1 MLRDGNSGVT
11 SSAVKSSAQTEEKQ
25 QGGSNMEKK
34 IDWLVYKIND
44 EMVTKKEIKNIITD
58 IVKFEADKLKKE
70 MEEIVR
76 AEKDSW
82 RREMEDMR
90 KMLGNLHNN
99 VVVDSCIS
107 NVSYANAL
115 QKNKKKAEAMIVVKP
130 ADDDVA
136 ASGNINKNDNLNN
149 VKRNINVKELGVGI
163 TSIKEKNNG
172 TVVVKCNGIEIVSPE
187 KQLLVALWHFATPDS
202 YRSIIQ
208 RFNIRCISEIENK
221 EKDVLIDVLGVV
233 THVNDLQSLVQRSTG
248 QALLKRDITIVD
260 DSGTQVDLTLW
271 GQQAEDFDGS
281 ATPIIA
287 VKGARVSE
295 YNGERTLFLN
305 TSSVLVKNPDLPEA
319 HRLRTW
325 YTTVGHLETANA
337 VSRAGGSDDFNA
349 PLYTFEEMT
358 AARLGE
364 TCTLSDSVA
373 VVAIVDMFRTENAI
387 YKTCPV
393 TGCRKKLRD
402 TSAGIFRCDKCNKDS
417 STFKYRLLLNM
428 NLSDATGSRW
438 VIAFGETAEKIIGR
452 SAQEF
457 GEMQENAN
465 DAYMQVFDEMLFKK
479 FLFTIRVTADIFQD
493 ELRQK
498 YVCTS
503 IAPVTY
509 KTYVAHLINKVSRRV
524 RHHYPEDMDVD

>member
-1 MLRDGNSGVT
+1 MCSTLG
-11 SSAVKSSAQTEEKQ
+11 KP
-25 QGGSNMEKK
+25 
-34 IDWLVYKIND
+34 ND
-44 EMVTKKEIKNIITD
+44 EQN
-58 IVKFEADKLKKE
+58 
-70 MEEIVR
+70 
-76 AEKDSW
+76 
-82 RREMEDMR
+82 
-90 KMLGNLHNN
+90 
-99 VVVDSCIS
+99 
-107 NVSYANAL
+107 
-115 QKNKKKAEAMIVVKP
+115 Q
-130 ADDDVA
+130 
-136 ASGNINKNDNLNN
+136 ASFHGP
-149 VKRNINVKELGVGI
+149 G
-163 TSIKEKNNG
+163 
-172 TVVVKCNGIEIVSPE
+172 NGIEIVSPE

-479 FLFTIRVTADIFQD
+479 FLFTIRVTADIFQRIVPYLGKDEFLSHSTALHSTTTHFLSKTVCDWRHATGSRWVIAFGETAEKIIGRSAQELGEMQENANDVYMQVFDEMLFKKFLFTLRVTADIFQD